1 MIFSHIWSN
10 GRRKGRVDEITV
22 SAPIGRVDLEA
33 LKRPREAGSAFR
45 AIHSADAP
53 SLSLRFWQR
62 QSLPCF
68 AEAPSEVEGEAEGAG
83 NDLDAPTAA

>member
-1 MIFSHIWSN
+1 M
-10 GRRKGRVDEITV
+10 
-22 SAPIGRVDLEA
+22 SAPRGRVDLEA